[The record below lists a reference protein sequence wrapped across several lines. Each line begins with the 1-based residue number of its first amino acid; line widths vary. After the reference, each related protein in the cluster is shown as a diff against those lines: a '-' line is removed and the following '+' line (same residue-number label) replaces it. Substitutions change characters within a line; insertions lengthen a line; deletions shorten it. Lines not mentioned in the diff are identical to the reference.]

1 MKIPCENPKALFD
14 RVFNLLKPLIG
25 LTVIVATTM
34 VGHWMGYQQA
44 ETDYGHRPS
53 EIEQLCQAFHELQPK
68 TPTPPP
74 APQAPNRDAA
84 QVH

>member
-1 MKIPCENPKALFD
+1 MPTHQRFAHSSTGDSHEDTL
-14 RVFNLLKPLIG
+14 RKPES
-25 LTVIVATTM
+25 TTTM